1 MVISIDTQKEMYEYI
16 LSGKILRDSYIDSNF
31 QIFITEQIKYL
42 SKKLYL
48 RTELYI
54 GKMQLELDNN
64 NKLRR
69 KKNYKCNSN
78 KLIFDILHQIENC
91 NDFTTED
98 IKKQLIGIDSVDY
111 KDVIESGS
119 KDRRRLVKL
128 CKLYM
133 QNKEIKLKTEAKSSE
148 EYELEKECF
157 LAETA
162 LGVYSLDKLD
172 LGLETYIQKTFSTG
186 KKFAQQLKP
195 DIIFI
200 GKNKA
205 LVIDVKVY
213 TNVEIK
219 HYDTRSYISNNNR
232 FQLNTYI
239 GKVKKQLCEEG
250 IEVHGIILHIVNDDI
265 WCKSNDMQCA
275 DLTMEDD
282 RPIKLFMIQDKGLP
296 YILSE
301 YDKIIKD
308 YFNN

>member
-1 MVISIDTQKEMYEYI
+1 MK
-16 LSGKILRDSYIDSNF
+16 
-31 QIFITEQIKYL
+31 IKYL
-42 SKKLYL
+42 GHSAFN
-48 RTELYI
+48 I
-54 GKMQLELDNN
+54 
-64 NKLRR
+64 
-69 KKNYKCNSN
+69 
-78 KLIFDILHQIENC
+78 I
-91 NDFTTED
+91 
-98 IKKQLIGIDSVDY
+98 
-111 KDVIESGS
+111 
-119 KDRRRLVKL
+119 
-128 CKLYM
+128 
-133 QNKEIKLKTEAKSSE
+133 SE
-148 EYELEKECF
+148 E
-157 LAETA
+157 
-162 LGVYSLDKLD
+162 
-172 LGLETYIQKTFSTG
+172 GLNILIDPFISNNPSCTVPVE
-186 KKFAQQLKP
+186 QLKP

-213 TNVEIK
+213 TNVETK